1 MYSDSPVIFGAITIF
16 GFLTWLLTP
25 EEKWLPAARLA
36 KIRELDG
43 GGE

>member
-1 MYSDSPVIFGAITIF
+1 VAITIF

-43 GGE
+43 GDE